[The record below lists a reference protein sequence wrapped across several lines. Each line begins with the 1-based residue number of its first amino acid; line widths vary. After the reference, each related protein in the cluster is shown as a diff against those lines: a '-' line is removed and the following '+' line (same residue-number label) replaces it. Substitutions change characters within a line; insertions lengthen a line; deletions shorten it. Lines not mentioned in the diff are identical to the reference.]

1 MNIAS
6 PVTQGWVMKHT
17 ETPPAA
23 EEEQAIFDLYQ
34 RAAQELL
41 LAYQRNK
48 EATRHHG
55 SGAFRAALH
64 HARLS
69 CVHSSAAHEHLVH
82 ALERSTL
89 LSPVHVLAD
98 NASSCMPV
106 RRDH

>member
-1 MNIAS
+1 
-6 PVTQGWVMKHT
+6 MKHT

-23 EEEQAIFDLYQ
+23 EEVQAIFDLYQ

-69 CVHSSAAHEHLVH
+69 CMHSSAAHEQLAQ
-82 ALERSTL
+82 ALERSMD
-89 LSPVHVLAD
+89 LSSVPLVLNNTA
-98 NASSCMPV
+98 ACMAV
-106 RRDH
+106 RREH

>member
-1 MNIAS
+1 LNIAS

-23 EEEQAIFDLYQ
+23 EEVQAIFDLYQ

-64 HARLS
+64 HARMS
-69 CVHSSAAHEHLVH
+69 CMHSAAAHEHLAQ
-82 ALERSTL
+82 ALERSMD
-89 LSPVHVLAD
+89 LSSVPLVLNNTA
-98 NASSCMPV
+98 ACMAV
-106 RRDH
+106 RREH